1 MHSLK
6 VPTVSAFNGHTAEQ
20 LRAVPYGYIIIL
32 LIHTTYI
39 LLPFRHYGTELIIA
53 AIDIVFIY
61 KTIRG
66 LYG

>member
-1 MHSLK
+1 MK
-6 VPTVSAFNGHTAEQ
+6 VPTVSAINSHRVEQ

-32 LIHTTYI
+32 LIHTTHI
-39 LLPFRHYGTELIIA
+39 LIPFRHYGTELIIA
-53 AIDIVFIY
+53 VIDIVFIY

>member
-1 MHSLK
+1 MRI
-6 VPTVSAFNGHTAEQ
+6 F
-20 LRAVPYGYIIIL
+20 IIIL